1 MEEGR
6 EPMRTFS
13 DLKQFYE
20 KRKTDQQ
27 APGESGRR
35 SSEET

>member
-20 KRKTDQQ
+20 KRKTDQPV
-27 APGESGRR
+27 PGEAGSR